1 MTKQKSSRER
11 PTARELGKAR
21 HRRVL
26 LNAAAET
33 VYRFGVRDATVGRI
47 QEISKLSRGMINL
60 HFGSKENLL
69 LAMLEELA
77 DEYTRNW
84 RRAVGPDDGNPARRL
99 RAIIAADFSPD
110 VLNPRN
116 ISIWFAFR
124 AEVNSHP
131 EYRPFVDSRETEFRA
146 ALVATCHELSDDDEE
161 ETLLAANAL
170 TAVLEG
176 MWTDFLLNQ
185 SDFDRDAALKACLLV
200 ARRLFPRMAELE

>member
-1 MTKQKSSRER
+1 MSKQKSFREQ
-11 PTARELGKAR
+11 PTVREIGKAR

-26 LNAAAET
+26 LNAAAEA

-47 QEISKLSRGMINL
+47 QEISQLSRGMINL
-60 HFGSKENLL
+60 HFGSKEKLL

-77 DEYTRNW
+77 NEYTHNW

-99 RAIIAADFSPD
+99 HAIIAADFSPD

-124 AEVNSHP
+124 AEVNLHP
-131 EYRPFVDSRETEFRA
+131 EYRPFVDSRETQFRA
-146 ALVATCHELSDDDEE
+146 ALVETCRELSDDNE
-161 ETLLAANAL
+161 ETMPAANAL

-176 MWTDFLLNQ
+176 MWTDFLLNR
-185 SDFDRDAALKACLLV
+185 STFDRDAALEACLLV
-200 ARRLFPRMAELE
+200 ARRLFPRMEELE